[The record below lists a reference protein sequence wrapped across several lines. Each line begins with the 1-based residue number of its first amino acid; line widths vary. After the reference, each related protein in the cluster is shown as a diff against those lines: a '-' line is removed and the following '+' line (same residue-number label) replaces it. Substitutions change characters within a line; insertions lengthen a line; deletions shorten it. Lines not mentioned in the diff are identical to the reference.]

1 MDKINFIIN
10 SFKEKK
16 IIIILISYQFDKNN
30 ITIEFKQKY
39 EHSVIQNKLKILRIY
54 FLIKDWMIINFQ
66 KYVKFYI
73 KK

>member
-39 EHSVIQNKLKILRIY
+39 EHSVIQNKLKKLRIY

>member
-16 IIIILISYQFDKNN
+16 IIIILISYLFDKNN

-39 EHSVIQNKLKILRIY
+39 EHSAIQNKLKKLRIY

>member
-30 ITIEFKQKY
+30 NTIEFKHNY
-39 EHSVIQNKLKILRIY
+39 EHSVIQNKLKKLRIY

-73 KK
+73 NK